1 MNDID
6 DHKQEPEAL
15 ESVPERSKAASI
27 SIPPRSEQVYVS
39 NCCRKGS
46 AGQISKSLLRFLTT
60 VFFTTLLLGFA
71 MFKLSGQEV
80 SPDEK
85 AIYFS
90 LLSSC
95 VAAYMPAP
103 SPHDYEPS
111 IPSSRVPVE
120 Y

>member
-1 MNDID
+1 MSALTEV
-6 DHKQEPEAL
+6 KEEPEVL
-15 ESVPERSKAASI
+15 ERPKAASM
-27 SIPPRSEQVYVS
+27 SIAPRSDQVYVS

-46 AGQISKSLLRFLTT
+46 DGQISKGLLRFLTT
-60 VFFTTLLLGFA
+60 SFFTTLLIGFA
-71 MFKLSGQEV
+71 MFKLSGQDV
-80 SPDEK
+80 SADEK

-103 SPHDYEPS
+103 SPHDQEPA